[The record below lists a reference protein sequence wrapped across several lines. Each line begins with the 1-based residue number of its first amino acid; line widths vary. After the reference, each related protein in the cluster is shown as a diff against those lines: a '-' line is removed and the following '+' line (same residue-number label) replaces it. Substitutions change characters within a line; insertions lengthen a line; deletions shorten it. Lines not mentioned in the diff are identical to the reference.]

1 MIDNKYLSLD
11 SKGLSISMYQLF
23 QSFLAFCTPGLAYNT
38 STGSCYA
45 CPVGQYAVHG
55 ECKQCPAHQIVPF
68 SGGQCGEYIVEFLI
82 NDNFEIIVNSFQKNR
97 HHLLQLVA
105 KYIFLSSCFHYLQFS
120 DAIFHFFVSNLQ
132 DTILTED
139 YSF

>member
-23 QSFLAFCTPGLAYNT
+23 QSFSAFCTPGLAYNT

-45 CPVGQYAVHG
+45 CPVGQYALHG
-55 ECKQCPAHQIVPF
+55 ECKECPAHQIVPF

-82 NDNFEIIVNSFQKNR
+82 NDNFEIMMNSSQKNK
-97 HHLLQLVA
+97 HLSLQLVA
-105 KYIFLSSCFHYLQFS
+105 KYTFCFHYLQFS
-120 DAIFHFFVSNLQ
+120 D
-132 DTILTED
+132 TIL
-139 YSF
+139 SV